1 MSERIIIPDTELDG
15 FERESGGEG
24 MLMHMFYIHK
34 QYKIC
39 MPIGLNGHLGS
50 GIRDSTLVFCQ
61 YKHKNPC
68 HGGHEIHNLG
78 RHFLCHLYDTLSF
91 SGPCQA
97 LEKTIF

>member
-15 FERESGGEG
+15 FEREGGGEG

-50 GIRDSTLVFCQ
+50 GIRDSTLVFVSTSTRTPATEVMK
-61 YKHKNPC
+61 Y
-68 HGGHEIHNLG
+68 
-78 RHFLCHLYDTLSF
+78 
-91 SGPCQA
+91 
-97 LEKTIF
+97 TI